1 MKLLKDVTRSIPDLD
16 RILFAVLMESEGVS
30 AEFIALSNKV
40 TTVREVIIYVIDR
53 LMQLSIRFI
62 LIK

>member
-53 LMQLSIRFI
+53 PMQLSVRFI
-62 LIK
+62 FN